1 MKPSAEAARLMDLA
15 NRYGARNYAPLP
27 VVLERGEG
35 VYVYDTEGRE
45 YIDFLS
51 SYSALSHGHRHP
63 RVVAAALAQLEKIT
77 LTSRAFHNAEMGPF
91 LHELCEYSGMS
102 MALPMNTGADAVETA
117 IKAAR

>member
-63 RVVAAALAQLEKIT
+63 RLL
-77 LTSRAFHNAEMGPF
+77 
-91 LHELCEYSGMS
+91 
-102 MALPMNTGADAVETA
+102 
-117 IKAAR
+117 AARPGAAGASSPSPRAPSTTPRWGPSCTSSASTPA

>member
-1 MKPSAEAARLMDLA
+1 MDLA

-63 RVVAAALAQLEKIT
+63 RSGGRGPGTAGEAHPHLARLPQ
-77 LTSRAFHNAEMGPF
+77 RQMGPF
-91 LHELCEYSGMS
+91 LHELCEY
-102 MALPMNTGADAVETA
+102 
-117 IKAAR
+117 AA